1 MHIRQALVGQRV
13 LWKGRWH
20 EVAHYSKADVPLEQL
35 KRVLVAT
42 KAAKGLCADML
53 SNAMA
58 LEQAQGP
65 AFQAQAA

>member
-1 MHIRQALVGQRV
+1 M
-13 LWKGRWH
+13 
-20 EVAHYSKADVPLEQL
+20 AHYSKADVPLEQL